1 MGHKAAAIGTKKPRT
16 SEVGRDGIALDA
28 TSPDYQWQKLISKF
42 LDGIPYLV
50 YFRQVKLA
58 EQPAVKKICSA
69 TPVEQ
74 IAAVETILR
83 RRLANEFAF
92 RKSGSRSADASDS
105 AGLLTRLTLFL
116 LRRKLPYTPA
126 HAASLL
132 ALYHSSADRGFLI
145 DDATVLLKLCQ
156 GWAAKGGMTP
166 ELHGAVKKLVEVL
179 DPDNDAEPDSW
190 EGAPERRVRK
200 GFEELL
206 EDCEAQAKT
215 TTAAATPAVKPA

>member
-1 MGHKAAAIGTKKPRT
+1 VSTVATFNIEEALMVLKAAPKGTKKART
-16 SEVGRDGIALDA
+16 SEVGRDGIALDSA
-28 TSPDYQWQKLISKF
+28 SPDYPWQKLISKF

-74 IAAVETILR
+74 IGAVEAILR

-92 RKSGSRSADASDS
+92 RRSGSRSADASDS
-105 AGLLTRLTLFL
+105 AGVLTRLTLFL

-126 HAASLL
+126 QAASLL

-145 DDATVLLKLCQ
+145 DDAPVLLKLCQ
-156 GWAAKGGMTP
+156 GWAAKGAMTP
-166 ELHGAVKKLVEVL
+166 ELCGAFEKLVALL
-179 DPDNDAEPDSW
+179 DPANDEEPDGW
-190 EGAPERRVRK
+190 EGTTERRVRK
-200 GFEELL
+200 EFEELL
-206 EDCEAQAKT
+206 KACSAR
-215 TTAAATPAVKPA
+215 